1 MKANSR
7 RPISLHQPATH
18 QEFGPGSGRRCV
30 ICWQPSWARGPG
42 LWLPSLCAA
51 SVQPGHWGWA
61 RPAEAV
67 SASRSRTRTA
77 PWHVNGDEKRP
88 SSNLAGL
95 LSSACYRSH
104 QPGTSPYSALPNKK
118 NNPRLLTVR
127 PWDCRTRSFL
137 EKLKARRTVVLKLSA
152 ASVHWLLQNPT
163 VLTVAL
169 ADWSLH
175 GRGAGL
181 PGASLTRVRRLSF
194 WHEIP
199 NPPPGALVGAGIGAR
214 GRVLHS

>member
-1 MKANSR
+1 MLLKYMGDESGQIGINQGTDTSGLKSPVESYLLGGRPTVFRLVFLAQEEAGHLHLRSTALGNIAVTSRFARGGLNLGTRFAWGRGREVRQPDEAPGGSMKANSR

-118 NNPRLLTVR
+118 
-127 PWDCRTRSFL
+127 
-137 EKLKARRTVVLKLSA
+137 K
-152 ASVHWLLQNPT
+152 
-163 VLTVAL
+163 
-169 ADWSLH
+169 
-175 GRGAGL
+175 
-181 PGASLTRVRRLSF
+181 
-194 WHEIP
+194 
-199 NPPPGALVGAGIGAR
+199 
-214 GRVLHS
+214 